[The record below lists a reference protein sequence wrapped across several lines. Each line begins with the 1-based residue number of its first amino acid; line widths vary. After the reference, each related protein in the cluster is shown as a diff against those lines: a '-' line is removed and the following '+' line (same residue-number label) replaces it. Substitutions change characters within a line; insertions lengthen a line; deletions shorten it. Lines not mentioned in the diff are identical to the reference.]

1 MLKFLRIVATV
12 LVVLACG
19 SSATT
24 RVDAAAGWLS
34 KLDPLLQGQR
44 SLTGR
49 SRVILRV
56 ANAGAISPVLSLVQL
71 TGGHL
76 RSIAADH
83 RRGRRRSAERIPAPS
98 RRQFAGASRVDG
110 SGRGRRHGTDRR
122 DHRRDRRP
130 PGAGLRRLRRRR
142 RRHRLGR
149 DAVARRPCRS
159 RDRRPARRWVRRF
172 GERAPR
178 RRTTTTATAPTWP
191 ASSPATASTP
201 SGARSGIAPGAQ
213 LIVLKVLDGSGRGRI
228 SDVIAALDYV
238 VREQGRVQHPR
249 RQSLGGDRRVPS
261 RTTTIR
267 SRSPPSARSTAGIVV
282 VAAAGQQRP

>member
-76 RSIAADH
+76 IRSLPIIDAVAVDLPNASLALVAGNSLVLH
-83 RRGRRRSAERIPAPS
+83 VSMDRVVVGAMERTGATIGATAV
-98 RRQFAGASRVDG
+98 RQELGYDG
-110 SGRGRRHGTDRR
+110 SGVGV
-122 DHRRDRRP
+122 
-130 PGAGLRRLRRRR
+130 
-142 RRHRLGR
+142 
-149 DAVARRPCRS
+149 AVIDSGVAPAH
-159 RDRRPARRWVRRF
+159 DDLADPARRPARRCV
-172 GERAPR
+172 
-178 RRTTTTATAPTWP
+178 
-191 ASSPATASTP
+191 SS
-201 SGARSGIAPGAQ
+201 IW
-213 LIVLKVLDGSGRGRI
+213 
-228 SDVIAALDYV
+228 
-238 VREQGRVQHPR
+238 
-249 RQSLGGDRRVPS
+249 
-261 RTTTIR
+261 
-267 SRSPPSARSTAGIVV
+267 
-282 VAAAGQQRP
+282 